1 MFKTSFIV
9 EGTPIAKGRPK
20 FRRINNFVSVYT
32 PAKTRNYENEVGA
45 IAKAAMRG
53 QEPLETPVV
62 VCVYISMAVPAS
74 YSKKRRQDCL
84 DKIERPLKK
93 PDIDNV
99 AKAITDAM
107 NGIVYQDDCQIVSL
121 HVTKVYATQASVS
134 VFISEELP

>member
-9 EGTPIAKGRPK
+9 EGTPVAKGRPK

-32 PAKTRNYENEVGA
+32 PAKTRAYENEVGA
-45 IAKAAMRG
+45 IAKVAMG
-53 QEPLETPVV
+53 DQEPLETPVV

-74 YSKKRRQDCL
+74 FSKKRRQDCL

-121 HVTKVYATQASVS
+121 HVTKVYAIESSVS

>member
-1 MFKTSFIV
+1 MFKTSFTV

-32 PAKTRNYENEVGA
+32 PAKTKSYEVEVGKL
-45 IAKAAMRG
+45 AKAAMG
-53 QEPLETPVV
+53 DQEPLETPMV
-62 VCVYISMAVPAS
+62 VCVYISMAVPKS

-84 DKIERPLKK
+84 DKVERPLKK

-99 AKAITDAM
+99 VKAITDAM

-121 HVTKVYATQASVS
+121 HSTKVYASEASVS
-134 VFISEELP
+134 VFVSEELP